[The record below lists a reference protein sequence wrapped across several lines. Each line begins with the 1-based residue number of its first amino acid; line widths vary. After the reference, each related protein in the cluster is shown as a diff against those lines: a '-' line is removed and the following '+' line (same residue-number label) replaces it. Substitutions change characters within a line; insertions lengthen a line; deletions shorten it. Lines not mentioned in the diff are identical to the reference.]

1 MPFRRVLCPVDF
13 SNVSRAALRTAAGL
27 ARTSHGRLTVLFVDD
42 SLLVAAAAAARDT
55 RASAQNTK
63 AALDRFTLQALPAPA
78 RPLRL
83 RTVVAVGAPADEIL
97 KAARRPAADLIVI
110 GTRGKGGVARLLL
123 GSTAE
128 AVLRRARIPV
138 LAVPQS

>member
-1 MPFRRVLCPVDF
+1 
-13 SNVSRAALRTAAGL
+13 
-27 ARTSHGRLTVLFVDD
+27 
-42 SLLVAAAAAARDT
+42 
-55 RASAQNTK
+55 
-63 AALDRFTLQALPAPA
+63 
-78 RPLRL
+78 L

-110 GTRGKGGVARLLL
+110 GTRGKGGVAGLLL
-123 GSTAE
+123 GSTSE